1 MVLLAGKMRSK
12 THLIFTHSMEISLIS
27 SESFDGVVKCG
38 LTSPWLELEKH
49 YKRGTLKSI
58 GISNFSIKQ
67 LEALYEQAE
76 IKPMNLQIELHIY
89 HRRREIVDLCKK
101 LNISVTSYA
110 TLGSPGR
117 FEDFRKLNPNRG
129 E

>member
-1 MVLLAGKMRSK
+1 MQKNPDMSPK
-12 THLIFTHSMEISLIS
+12 WIDNSLS
-27 SESFDGVVKCG
+27 DPDVVPHIE
-38 LTSPWLELEKH
+38 TWRELEKH

-67 LEALYEQAE
+67 LQSLYDQAE

-89 HRRREIVDLCKK
+89 HRRREIVDLCRK
-101 LNISVTSYA
+101 LNISITSYA

-129 E
+129 N